1 MYVESLE
8 LKNFRNYDR
17 ISLTFDQGTNVLYGD
32 NAQGKTNL
40 LEAIYVCGTTKSHK
54 SSRDGELIRFGE
66 EEAHMRL
73 FFNKDGISHK
83 IDMHLRKN
91 GKKGVA
97 IDGMPIRRA
106 GDLFGMMNLVFFSPE
121 DLNII
126 KHGPKERRR
135 FLDSE
140 LCQLDKM
147 YYSELAQYNRILLQ
161 RNALLKDIP
170 FSRSLI
176 PTLDVWDEQL
186 AASGIHLI
194 RERRKFTD
202 DLNRIVEGI
211 HENLT
216 SGREKIEIVYEPNAG
231 EEDIGDSLR
240 QSRDRD
246 LKLKTTSVGPHR
258 DDLRVLVNGI
268 DIRHYGSQGQQRSAA
283 LSMKLSEI
291 YLVRQVIKDSPILLL
306 DDVLSELDS
315 SRQKMLLQ
323 NMHQIQTFITCT
335 GMDELIENNFT
346 LDKVFHVVNGTV
358 EK

>member
-73 FFNKDGISHK
+73 FFSKDGISHK

-202 DLNRIVEGI
+202 ELNRIVEGI

-231 EEDIGDSLR
+231 EEDISDSLR